1 MYVLGYERVDQELQ
15 VLDVILRKEEEKYK
29 LILPKMPEGSIKSSE
44 LSFIDID
51 KFRENPEDKE
61 KVKID
66 MYKINSE
73 GRKYLL
79 AKLSGMR
86 RNVVFRLVKAQEG
99 DLIVRFH
106 VHSITMGYERSGEVP
121 NVFINED
128 GKMELEQER
137 MVRNYYKNVTAEQV
151 TPVGNNEFD
160 EWDTL
165 KEQIEDGLNKDIIKE
180 AGDCEIGLAVVM
192 ESKNL

>member
-1 MYVLGYERVDQELQ
+1 MH
-15 VLDVILRKEEEKYK
+15 
-29 LILPKMPEGSIKSSE
+29 EGSIKSSE

-51 KFRENPEDKE
+51 KFRENKEDKE

-99 DLIVRFH
+99 DLIVRFY
-106 VHSITMGYERSGEVP
+106 VHSITMGYERSGEIP
-121 NVFINED
+121 NV
-128 GKMELEQER
+128 
-137 MVRNYYKNVTAEQV
+137 
-151 TPVGNNEFD
+151 
-160 EWDTL
+160 
-165 KEQIEDGLNKDIIKE
+165 IIKRSE
-180 AGDCEIGLAVVM
+180 ERRVGKERR
-192 ESKNL
+192 S